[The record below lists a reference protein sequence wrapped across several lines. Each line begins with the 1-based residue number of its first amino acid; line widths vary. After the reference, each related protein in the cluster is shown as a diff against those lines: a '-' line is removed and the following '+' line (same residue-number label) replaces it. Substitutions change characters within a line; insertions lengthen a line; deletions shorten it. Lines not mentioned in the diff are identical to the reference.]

1 LPTKNHRLKV
11 QEQFPSMTS
20 RARTR
25 VAAKAANPAVD
36 YMARLTLI
44 ALFAI
49 AILAAGI
56 QAARAQ
62 GPVSVAD
69 LAEKLSPAVVNIST
83 SQKVAGTEGVPMP
96 NVPEG
101 TPFRE
106 FFEEFFKKQQ
116 EQQRKSPGRPNRP
129 RNANSLGSG
138 FVIDA
143 DGTVITNNHVIDGAD
158 EIEVIFND
166 GRRLKAELVGKDAKT
181 DIAVLKVKSDT
192 PLPFV
197 EFGSSADLRVGDW
210 VMAIGNPFGLGGTVT
225 LGIVSAMNR
234 NINAGPYDDFIQ
246 TDASIN
252 RGNSGGPLFSMNGR
266 VVGVN
271 TAIISPSG
279 GSIGIGFSVPSA
291 TARSVIDQLIK
302 FGETRRGWL
311 GVRIQNVTDDLA
323 ESLGLD
329 KAHGALVA
337 DVTATSPAEKAGL
350 KAGDVV
356 VSIDGREMKDSRA
369 LSKAVGQLAPDT
381 TVKVGV
387 LRKGK
392 PMDIEVTLGRL
403 ETGEK
408 LVKAD
413 DEKKVAEATGAAEIE
428 VLGLKVEELT
438 DELRANFK
446 VPEKVEGVIISEVA
460 ADGAGADK
468 QLRPGDVIAE
478 VGDVKASS
486 PAELSKAVDAAV
498 KAGDASILMLV
509 LRAQRNFDPHFIA
522 LRLKKKG

>member
-1 LPTKNHRLKV
+1 MYRIVYDRNTP
-11 QEQFPSMTS
+11 QERIDSMTV
-20 RARTR
+20 RARAKVATR
-25 VAAKAANPAVD
+25 DTNLVIQTMSRV
-36 YMARLTLI
+36 TV
-44 ALFAI
+44 FAFVVL
-49 AILAAGI
+49 AIWAIGT
-56 QAARAQ
+56 QAALAQ
-62 GPVSVAD
+62 GPAPVAD
-69 LAEKLSPAVVNIST
+69 LAEQLSPAVVNIST
-83 SQKVAGTEGVPMP
+83 RQKVASGGVPVP

-116 EQQRKSPGRPNRP
+116 EGQGPGSRPNRP

-143 DGTVITNNHVIDGAD
+143 EGTVVTNNHVIDGAD

-181 DIAVLKVKSDT
+181 DIAVLKVESDS
-192 PLPFV
+192 PLPYV
-197 EFGSSADLRVGDW
+197 EFGNSSTLRVGDW

-252 RGNSGGPLFSMNGR
+252 RGNSGGPLFSMSGK
-266 VVGVN
+266 VIGVN

-279 GSIGIGFSVPSA
+279 GSIGIGFSVPSD
-291 TARSVIDQLIK
+291 TARNVIDQLIK

-311 GVRIQNVTDDLA
+311 GVRIQNVTEDLA
-323 ESLGLD
+323 DSLGLD

-337 DVTATSPAEKAGL
+337 DVTATSPAEDAGI

-356 VSIDGREMKDSRA
+356 VSLDGRDMKDSRQ
-369 LSKAVGQLAPDT
+369 LSRAVGQLAPDT
-381 TVKVGV
+381 KVTVGV

-392 PMDIEVTLGRL
+392 PLEIEVTLGRL

-408 LVKAD
+408 LVRAAD
-413 DEKKVAEATGAAEIE
+413 KKKAEATGTAEIE
-428 VLGLKVEELT
+428 VLGLTVEELT
-438 DELRANFK
+438 DELRAKFK
-446 VPEKVEGVIISEVA
+446 VPEKAAGVIVSEVA
-460 ADGAGADK
+460 ADGAAADK

-486 PAELSKAVDAAV
+486 PAEVSKAVDAAV
-498 KAGDASILMLV
+498 KAGDSSILMLV

-522 LRLKKKG
+522 LRLKK

>member
-1 LPTKNHRLKV
+1 
-11 QEQFPSMTS
+11 MTP
-20 RARTR
+20 RART
-25 VAAKAANPAVD
+25 VAAAISVNHSLH
-36 YMARLTLI
+36 YITRMTLL
-44 ALFAI
+44 ALFAL
-49 AILAAGI
+49 AILATGF
-56 QAARAQ
+56 QAARAE

-83 SQKVAGTEGVPMP
+83 SQKVSSTETVPMP

-116 EQQRKSPGRPNRP
+116 EQQGRGQTPGSPNRP

-166 GRRLKAELVGKDAKT
+166 GRRLKAELIGKDAKT

-197 EFGSSADLRVGDW
+197 EFGDSDKLRVGDW

-252 RGNSGGPLFSMNGR
+252 RGNSGGPLFAMDGT
-266 VVGVN
+266 VIGVN

-279 GSIGIGFSVPSA
+279 GSIGIGFSVPSD
-291 TARSVIDQLIK
+291 TVRNVIDQLVK

-311 GVRIQNVTDDLA
+311 GVRIQNVTDDLV
-323 ESLGLD
+323 ESLGLE

-337 DVTATSPAEKAGL
+337 DVTATSPAETAGIQ
-350 KAGDVV
+350 AGDVIV
-356 VSIDGREMKDSRA
+356 GVDGRDMKDSRE
-369 LSKAVGQLAPDT
+369 LSKVIGQLAPDT
-381 TVKVGV
+381 TVKVAI

-392 PMDIEVTLGRL
+392 PVEIEVTLGRL
-403 ETGEK
+403 EAGEK
-408 LVKAD
+408 LVKAED
-413 DEKKVAEATGAAEIE
+413 DQKAAEATGSAEIE

-438 DELRANFK
+438 DELRAKFK
-446 VPEKVEGVIISEVA
+446 VPEKAQGVIISEVA
-460 ADGAGADK
+460 ADGAAADK
-468 QLRPGDVIAE
+468 QLRPGDIISE
-478 VGDVKASS
+478 VGDVKADT
-486 PAELSKAVDAAV
+486 PQALAEAIDAAV
-498 KAGDASILMLV
+498 QAGDASILMLV

-522 LRLKKKG
+522 LRLKAKE

>member
-1 LPTKNHRLKV
+1 
-11 QEQFPSMTS
+11 MTG
-20 RARTR
+20 RARTK
-25 VAAKAANPAVD
+25 VAAHNTNLAIQI
-36 YMARLTLI
+36 LTR
-44 ALFAI
+44 ATLFAFVVL
-49 AILAAGI
+49 AIWAVGM
-56 QAARAQ
+56 QSARAQ
-62 GPVSVAD
+62 GPAPVAD
-69 LAEKLSPAVVNIST
+69 LAEQLSPAVVNIST
-83 SQKVAGTEGVPMP
+83 SQKVTGSDGVPVP

-116 EQQRKSPGRPNRP
+116 EQGQTPGQRPNRP

-143 DGTVITNNHVIDGAD
+143 GGTVITNNHVIDGAD

-197 EFGSSADLRVGDW
+197 EFGDSSELRVGDW

-252 RGNSGGPLFSMNGR
+252 RGNSGGPLFSMDGK

-291 TARSVIDQLIK
+291 TARNVIDQLIK

-337 DVTATSPAEKAGL
+337 DVTATSPAEQAGI

-356 VSIDGREMKDSRA
+356 VSLDGKEM
-369 LSKAVGQLAPDT
+369 
-381 TVKVGV
+381 
-387 LRKGK
+387 
-392 PMDIEVTLGRL
+392 
-403 ETGEK
+403 
-408 LVKAD
+408 
-413 DEKKVAEATGAAEIE
+413 
-428 VLGLKVEELT
+428 
-438 DELRANFK
+438 
-446 VPEKVEGVIISEVA
+446 
-460 ADGAGADK
+460 
-468 QLRPGDVIAE
+468 
-478 VGDVKASS
+478 
-486 PAELSKAVDAAV
+486 
-498 KAGDASILMLV
+498 
-509 LRAQRNFDPHFIA
+509 
-522 LRLKKKG
+522 

>member
-1 LPTKNHRLKV
+1 MNQNARSKV
-11 QEQFPSMTS
+11 
-20 RARTR
+20 
-25 VAAKAANPAVD
+25 
-36 YMARLTLI
+36 
-44 ALFAI
+44 
-49 AILAAGI
+49 
-56 QAARAQ
+56 AARAVSSVQ
-62 GPVSVAD
+62 VLILKLAMATCLAIGIVAAGVQVVRAEGPASVAD

-83 SQKVAGTEGVPMP
+83 SQKVSGAEETPVP

-106 FFEEFFKKQQ
+106 FFEEFFKQQ
-116 EQQRKSPGRPNRP
+116 QQGQGGTKPNRP

-143 DGTVITNNHVIDGAD
+143 EGTVITNNHVIEGAD

-166 GRRLKAELVGKDAKT
+166 GTRLKAEIVGKDSKT
-181 DIAVLKVKSDT
+181 DIAVLKVKPEK

-197 EFGSSADLRVGDW
+197 EFGDSGGLRVGDW

-252 RGNSGGPLFSMNGR
+252 RGNSGGPLFNMAGD
-266 VVGVN
+266 VIGVN

-279 GSIGIGFSVPSA
+279 GSIGIGFSVPSD
-291 TARSVIDQLIK
+291 TVRNVIDQLVK

-329 KAHGALVA
+329 KAKGALVA
-337 DVTATSPAEKAGL
+337 DVTATSPAETAGI
-350 KAGDVV
+350 KAGDVI
-356 VSIDGREMKDSRA
+356 VSLDDKQMKDSRE
-369 LSKAVGQLAPDT
+369 LSRAVGQLAPDT

-387 LRKGK
+387 LRKGE
-392 PMDIEVTLGRL
+392 PMDFEVTLGRL
-403 ETGEK
+403 ESGEK
-408 LVKAD
+408 LVQTQEEQQQQPASQAS
-413 DEKKVAEATGAAEIE
+413 VQVEI
-428 VLGLKVEELT
+428 LGLTVEELT
-438 DELRANFK
+438 DELRAKFK
-446 VPEKVEGVIISEVA
+446 VPEKAEGIIVSEVA
-460 ADGAGADK
+460 AEGAAADK
-468 QLRPGDVIAE
+468 QLRPGDVISE
-478 VGDVKASS
+478 VGDIKATS
-486 PAELSKAVDAAV
+486 PAEFAKAVEAAV
-498 KAGDASILMLV
+498 AAGDTSILMLV

-522 LRLKKKG
+522 LRLKKEG

>member
-1 LPTKNHRLKV
+1 
-11 QEQFPSMTS
+11 MTG
-20 RARTR
+20 RARTK
-25 VAAKAANPAVD
+25 VAAYNANLAVRT
-36 YMARLTLI
+36 MARVT
-44 ALFAI
+44 LFAFVVL
-49 AILAAGI
+49 AIWALGV

-62 GPVSVAD
+62 GPAPVAD
-69 LAEKLSPAVVNIST
+69 LAEQLSPAVVNIST
-83 SQKVAGTEGVPMP
+83 SQKVSGSDGVPVP

-106 FFEEFFKKQQ
+106 FFEEFFKKQE
-116 EQQRKSPGRPNRP
+116 EQGQAPRNRPNRR

-197 EFGSSADLRVGDW
+197 EFGDSSTLRVGDW

-252 RGNSGGPLFSMNGR
+252 RGNSGGPLFSMDGK

-291 TARSVIDQLIK
+291 TARNVIDQLIE

-311 GVRIQNVTDDLA
+311 GVRIQNVTEDLA

-337 DVTATSPAEKAGL
+337 DVTATSPAEKAGV

-356 VSIDGREMKDSRA
+356 VTLDGKEMKDSRQ
-369 LSKAVGQLAPDT
+369 LSRAVGQLAPDT
-381 TVKVGV
+381 TVVVGV

-392 PMDIEVTLGRL
+392 PLDIEVTLGRL

-408 LVKAD
+408 LVQAADSKKA
-413 DEKKVAEATGAAEIE
+413 AEAAGTADVEI
-428 VLGLKVEELT
+428 LGLKVEELS
-438 DELRANFK
+438 DELRSKFK
-446 VPEKVEGVIISEVA
+446 VPEKVQGVIVSEVD
-460 ADGAGADK
+460 ADGAAADK

-486 PAELSKAVDAAV
+486 PAELAKAVDDAV
-498 KAGDASILMLV
+498 KAGDNSILMLV

-522 LRLKKKG
+522 LRLKKK

>member
-1 LPTKNHRLKV
+1 
-11 QEQFPSMTS
+11 MTG
-20 RARTR
+20 RARTK
-25 VAAKAANPAVD
+25 VAAYNANLAIQI
-36 YMARLTLI
+36 MARVT
-44 ALFAI
+44 LFAFVVL
-49 AILAAGI
+49 AIWALGI
-56 QAARAQ
+56 QSARAQ
-62 GPVSVAD
+62 GPAPVAD
-69 LAEKLSPAVVNIST
+69 LAEQLSPAVVNIST
-83 SQKVAGTEGVPMP
+83 SQKVSDADGVPAP

-116 EQQRKSPGRPNRP
+116 EQGQTPGRKPNRP

-143 DGTVITNNHVIDGAD
+143 GGTVITNNHVIDGAD

-166 GRRLKAELVGKDAKT
+166 GRRLKAELIGKDAKT

-197 EFGSSADLRVGDW
+197 EFGDSSTLRVGDW

-252 RGNSGGPLFSMNGR
+252 RGNSGGPLFSMDGK

-279 GSIGIGFSVPSA
+279 GSIGIGFSVPSD
-291 TARSVIDQLIK
+291 TARNVIDQLIK

-323 ESLGLD
+323 ESLGLE

-337 DVTATSPAEKAGL
+337 DVTATSPAEKAGI

-356 VSIDGREMKDSRA
+356 VSLDGKEMKDSRQ
-369 LSKAVGQLAPDT
+369 LSRVVGQLAPDT

-392 PMDIEVTLGRL
+392 PVEIEVTLGRL

-408 LVKAD
+408 LVKAAD
-413 DEKKVAEATGAAEIE
+413 SKKAAEAAGASEIE
-428 VLGLKVEELT
+428 ILGLKVEELS
-438 DELRANFK
+438 DELRTKFK
-446 VPEKVEGVIISEVA
+446 VPEKVQGVIIAEVA
-460 ADGAGADK
+460 ADGAAADK

-478 VGDVKASS
+478 VGDVKATS
-486 PAELSKAVDAAV
+486 PAELSKAVEAAV
-498 KAGDASILMLV
+498 KAGDNSILMLV

-522 LRLKKKG
+522 LRLKKK

>member
-1 LPTKNHRLKV
+1 MMYRTRDDKNSL
-11 QEQFPSMTS
+11 QERIYSMTV
-20 RARTR
+20 RARAKVATRNTNSAIQTMTR
-25 VAAKAANPAVD
+25 V
-36 YMARLTLI
+36 T
-44 ALFAI
+44 LFAFVVF
-49 AILAAGI
+49 AIWVIGM

-62 GPVSVAD
+62 GPVPVAD
-69 LAEKLSPAVVNIST
+69 LAEQLSPAVVNIST
-83 SQKVAGTEGVPMP
+83 SQKVAGGGVPAP

-116 EQQRKSPGRPNRP
+116 EGQGPGRKPNRP
-129 RNANSLGSG
+129 RSANSLGSG

-143 DGTVITNNHVIDGAD
+143 EGTVITNNHVVDGAD

-166 GRRLKAELVGKDAKT
+166 GRRLEAELIGKDAKT
-181 DIAVLKVKSDT
+181 DIAVLKVKPDT

-197 EFGSSADLRVGDW
+197 EFGNSSKLRVGDW

-252 RGNSGGPLFSMNGR
+252 RGNSGGPLFSMDGK
-266 VVGVN
+266 VIGVN

-279 GSIGIGFSVPSA
+279 GSIGIGFSVPSD
-291 TARSVIDQLIK
+291 TARNVIDQLVK

-311 GVRIQNVTDDLA
+311 GVRIQNVTEDLA
-323 ESLGLD
+323 DSLGLD

-337 DVTATSPAEKAGL
+337 DVTATSPAEKAGIM
-350 KAGDVV
+350 AGDVV
-356 VSIDGREMKDSRA
+356 VSLDGRDMKDSRQ
-369 LSKAVGQLAPDT
+369 LSRAVGQLAPDT
-381 TVKVGV
+381 TVRVGV

-392 PMDIEVTLGRL
+392 PVEIEVTLGRL

-408 LVKAD
+408 LVKAAD
-413 DEKKVAEATGAAEIE
+413 KKKADANGTAEIKI
-428 VLGLKVEELT
+428 LGLTVEELT
-438 DELRANFK
+438 DELRAKFK
-446 VPEKVEGVIISEVA
+446 VPEKVAGVIVSEVA
-460 ADGAGADK
+460 AEGAAADK
-468 QLRPGDVIAE
+468 RLRPGDVIAE

-486 PAELSKAVDAAV
+486 PAELSAAVEAAV
-498 KAGDASILMLV
+498 KAGDSSILMLV

-522 LRLKKKG
+522 LRLKKK

>member
-1 LPTKNHRLKV
+1 
-11 QEQFPSMTS
+11 MTG
-20 RARTR
+20 RAI
-25 VAAKAANPAVD
+25 AKAATQNANLAIQIMTRV
-36 YMARLTLI
+36 T
-44 ALFAI
+44 LFAFVVL
-49 AILAAGI
+49 AIWALGI

-62 GPVSVAD
+62 GPAPVAD
-69 LAEKLSPAVVNIST
+69 LAEELSPAVVNIST
-83 SQKVAGTEGVPMP
+83 SQKVSDADGVPAP

-116 EQQRKSPGRPNRP
+116 EQGQTPGRKPNRP

-143 DGTVITNNHVIDGAD
+143 GGTVITNNHVIDGAD

-166 GRRLKAELVGKDAKT
+166 GRRLKAELIGKDAKT

-197 EFGSSADLRVGDW
+197 EFGDSSALRVGDW

-252 RGNSGGPLFSMNGR
+252 RGNSGGPLFSMDGK

-279 GSIGIGFSVPSA
+279 GSIGIGFSVPSD
-291 TARSVIDQLIK
+291 TARNVIDQLIK

-337 DVTATSPAEKAGL
+337 DVTATSPAEKAGI

-356 VSIDGREMKDSRA
+356 VSLDGKEMKDSRQ
-369 LSKAVGQLAPDT
+369 LSRIVGQLAPET

-392 PMDIEVTLGRL
+392 PLDIEVTLGRL

-408 LVKAD
+408 LVKAAD
-413 DEKKVAEATGAAEIE
+413 SKKAAEAAGAVEIE
-428 VLGLKVEELT
+428 ILGLKVEELS
-438 DELRANFK
+438 DELRTKFK
-446 VPEKVEGVIISEVA
+446 VPEKVAGVIVAEVA
-460 ADGAGADK
+460 ADGAAADK

-478 VGDVKASS
+478 VGDIKATS
-486 PAELSKAVDAAV
+486 PAELSRAVDAAV
-498 KAGDASILMLV
+498 KAGDNSILMLV

-522 LRLKKKG
+522 LRLKKK